1 MTVPDTATTSSS
13 PGAVVV
19 PSPSPEPSRWVLSV
33 AAALVAGLAVGGAGA
48 ARGDLD
54 LLAVLLAGASV
65 ASAQG
70 LAGLVGRQA
79 ARAAR
84 DRWFAALDET
94 EAVCDAR
101 LDSRRRSLQHIWPT
115 SADLVERLRRG
126 EAPPV
131 VGVRSLVV
139 LGSGRVDSGIVLV
152 GDTGAAVVRHART
165 EVLRRRLAELPD
177 GPLCVDA
184 AGGVHVR
191 GPELLARSLA
201 GGYRAQL
208 RHRGAPD
215 GLVTWQPAAADG
227 HGDGEIGAAETE
239 AEALSGQVGGGGGS
253 GPSAAC
259 VVEISRHGAVAV
271 VRRDG
276 TACSVPVTP
285 AWTSVLDAPDA
296 ADAPDAPDA
305 LDGRSRQRVTPQ
317 RP

>member
-1 MTVPDTATTSSS
+1 MTVPDTSTTSSS
-13 PGAVVV
+13 PAAIVV
-19 PSPSPEPSRWVLSV
+19 PSPSPEPSRRLLSV
-33 AAALVAGLAVGGAGA
+33 VAALVAGAAVGGAGA

-54 LLAVLLAGASV
+54 LLAVLLTGASV

-70 LAGLVGRQA
+70 LGGLVRRQA

-101 LDSRRRSLQHIWPT
+101 LESRRRSLRHLWPT

-131 VGVRSLVV
+131 VGARSLVV
-139 LGSGRVDSGIVLV
+139 LGSGLVDSGMVLV
-152 GDTGAAVVRHART
+152 GDAGAAVARHART
-165 EVLRRRLAELPD
+165 EALRRRVAELPD

-184 AGGVHVR
+184 VGGVHVR

-208 RHRGAPD
+208 RHRGASD
-215 GLVTWQPAAADG
+215 GLVTWQATRADERGAAG
-227 HGDGEIGAAETE
+227 RGAAEVR
-239 AEALSGQVGGGGGS
+239 AGPDAGGGGS
-253 GPSAAC
+253 EAFAAC
-259 VVEISRHGAVAV
+259 VVEISGHGAVAV

-276 TACSVPVTP
+276 RACSVPVTP

-296 ADAPDAPDA
+296 EDEP
-305 LDGRSRQRVTPQ
+305 DGRSRQQVRRAP
-317 RP
+317 P

>member
-94 EAVCDAR
+94 EAICDAR
-101 LDSRRRSLQHIWPT
+101 LDSRRRSLQHVWPT

-126 EAPPV
+126 EVPPV

-139 LGSGRVDSGIVLV
+139 LGSGRVDSGMVLV
-152 GDTGAAVVRHART
+152 GDAGAAVVRHART
-165 EVLRRRLAELPD
+165 EALRRRVAELPD

-184 AGGVHVR
+184 ASGVHVR

-208 RHRGAPD
+208 RHRRAHD
-215 GLVTWQPAAADG
+215 GLVTWQAT
-227 HGDGEIGAAETE
+227 GDDERGAAVSRA
-239 AEALSGQVGGGGGS
+239 AEVRAGQDAGGGGS
-253 GPSAAC
+253 GASAAC
-259 VVEISRHGAVAV
+259 VVEISGHGAVAV

-276 TACSVPVTP
+276 RACSVPVTP

-296 ADAPDAPDA
+296 SDI
-305 LDGRSRQRVTPQ
+305 LDGGSRQRVRRE

>member
-101 LDSRRRSLQHIWPT
+101 LDSRRRSLQHVWPT

-165 EVLRRRLAELPD
+165 EVLGRRLAELPD

-215 GLVTWQPAAADG
+215 GLVTWQPTVADE
-227 HGDGEIGAAETE
+227 HGGGESRAAE
-239 AEALSGQVGGGGGS
+239 AGGGGGS

-296 ADAPDAPDA
+296 ADAPDAPGA
-305 LDGRSRQRVTPQ
+305 LDGRSRQRV
-317 RP
+317 RPERP

>member
-13 PGAVVV
+13 PGVVVV
-19 PSPSPEPSRWVLSV
+19 PSPSPEPSRRVLSV
-33 AAALVAGLAVGGAGA
+33 AAALVAGLTVGGAGA

-94 EAVCDAR
+94 EAICDAR
-101 LDSRRRSLQHIWPT
+101 LDSRRRSLQHVWPT

-126 EAPPV
+126 EVPPV

-152 GDTGAAVVRHART
+152 GDTGTAVVRHART
-165 EVLRRRLAELPD
+165 EVLRRRVAELSD

-215 GLVTWQPAAADG
+215 GLVTWQPTVADEHGGGESRAA
-227 HGDGEIGAAETE
+227 E
-239 AEALSGQVGGGGGS
+239 AEAGQGGGGGGS

-276 TACSVPVTP
+276 TACSVPVAP

-296 ADAPDAPDA
+296 PDAAGAPDAPD
-305 LDGRSRQRVTPQ
+305 GRRRQRVTPEQ
-317 RP
+317 P

>member
-19 PSPSPEPSRWVLSV
+19 PSPSPEPSRRVLSV

-54 LLAVLLAGASV
+54 LLAVLVAGASV

-70 LAGLVGRQA
+70 LGGLVRRRA

-84 DRWFAALDET
+84 DRWSTALDET

-101 LDSRRRSLQHIWPT
+101 LDARRRALQHLWPT

-139 LGSGRVDSGIVLV
+139 LGSGRVESGIVLV
-152 GDTGAAVVRHART
+152 GDHGAAVVRHART
-165 EVLRRRLAELPD
+165 EVLRRRVAELRD

-215 GLVTWQPAAADG
+215 GLVTWQPTVADE
-227 HGDGEIGAAETE
+227 HGGGESRAAETE
-239 AEALSGQVGGGGGS
+239 ALSGQGRGGGGS

-296 ADAPDAPDA
+296 HDVPD
-305 LDGRSRQRVTPQ
+305 TP
-317 RP
+317 RHL

>member
-13 PGAVVV
+13 PGVVVV
-19 PSPSPEPSRWVLSV
+19 PSPSPEPSRRVLSV

-48 ARGDLD
+48 ARDDLD
-54 LLAVLLAGASV
+54 LLAVLVAGAAV

-70 LAGLVGRQA
+70 LGGLVRRQA
-79 ARAAR
+79 ARTAR
-84 DRWFAALDET
+84 ERWFAALDET

-101 LDSRRRSLQHIWPT
+101 LDARRASLQHLWPT

-139 LGSGRVDSGIVLV
+139 LGGGRVDSGIVLV
-152 GDTGAAVVRHART
+152 GDTGAAVARHART
-165 EVLRRRLAELPD
+165 DALRRRIAELPD

-215 GLVTWQPAAADG
+215 GLVTWQSTRADEHGAGGSRAA
-227 HGDGEIGAAETE
+227 GARAGPD
-239 AEALSGQVGGGGGS
+239 AGGGTS
-253 GPSAAC
+253 VASAAC
-259 VVEISRHGAVAV
+259 VVEISGHGAVAV

-276 TACSVPVTP
+276 TTCSVPVTP
-285 AWTSVLDAPDA
+285 AWTSLLDAPHV
-296 ADAPDAPDA
+296 PDVPDTPDS
-305 LDGRSRQRVTPQ
+305 LDGRSRQRVRRE

>member
-1 MTVPDTATTSSS
+1 VTVPDTATTSSS
-13 PGAVVV
+13 PGVVV
-19 PSPSPEPSRWVLSV
+19 LPSPSPEPSRRALSV
-33 AAALVAGLAVGGAGA
+33 AAVSVAGLAVGGAGA

-54 LLAVLLAGASV
+54 LLAVLVAGASV

-70 LAGLVGRQA
+70 LVGLVGRQA

-84 DRWFAALDET
+84 DRWSAALDET

-101 LDSRRRSLQHIWPT
+101 IDSRRRSLRHLWPT

-126 EAPPV
+126 EAAPV

-165 EVLRRRLAELPD
+165 EALRRRVAELPD

-215 GLVTWQPAAADG
+215 GLVTWQPTEADG
-227 HGDGEIGAAETE
+227 HGAAESRA
-239 AEALSGQVGGGGGS
+239 AEARSGQGGGGG
-253 GPSAAC
+253 GPGSSAAC
-259 VVEISRHGAVAV
+259 VVEISSHGAVAV

-296 ADAPDAPDA
+296 SDAP
-305 LDGRSRQRVTPQ
+305 DGRSRQRVTPEGS
-317 RP
+317 